1 MTGVRGV
8 VLPYREL
15 GRVCL
20 YTLCVDARS
29 LIQPTTL
36 GSVQGQDALGQLPA
50 QALDTV
56 ARVYIINDRPQTAC
70 ELGRRLLPRPGWQ
83 SPGQATPDP

>member
-1 MTGVRGV
+1 MMPAC
-8 VLPYREL
+8 VLWTSHFL
-15 GRVCL
+15 WGRP
-20 YTLCVDARS
+20 DARS